1 MIVNAIVAVGSRGQ
15 IGLNGNLPWHEPND
29 LKWFKELTL
38 GGNCIVGYN
47 TAKTLPRLI
56 NRKVYVDD
64 TSKSPEEMIKEIKN
78 KSIKPIWI
86 IGGSKTYKRYSQ
98 LIDRWYISKIKYNGD
113 ADTYF
118 DFSCLDG

>member
-1 MIVNAIVAVGSRGQ
+1 MIINAIVAVGSRGQ
-15 IGLNGNLPWHEPND
+15 IGLNGKLPWHEPND

-47 TAKTLPRLI
+47 TAKTLPTLV

-64 TSKSPEEMIKEIKN
+64 TSKSPEEMIKEIKS

-86 IGGSKTYKRYSQ
+86 IGGSKTYKRYSH
-98 LIDRWYISKIKYNGD
+98 LIDRWHISKIKYDGAAD
-113 ADTYF
+113 AYF
-118 DFSCLDG
+118 DYSCLVG